1 METEASFSGIA
12 PAVFDG
18 SNYELLQVPME
29 AYLKV
34 LDNLNGRR
42 LWNLCTSKQSH
53 DGTNKSVK
61 GKKKRQRKQRQR
73 PACFLLSQPQFS
85 QESCPWNQQRRY
97 GIILR
102 KNMKVMK
109 ELKACM
115 SLDLGIWTSKSE
127 GFRDD

>member
-42 LWNLCTSKQSH
+42 L
-53 DGTNKSVK
+53 
-61 GKKKRQRKQRQR
+61 
-73 PACFLLSQPQFS
+73 
-85 QESCPWNQQRRY
+85 
-97 GIILR
+97 
-102 KNMKVMK
+102 
-109 ELKACM
+109 
-115 SLDLGIWTSKSE
+115 
-127 GFRDD
+127 